1 MVENDIRNYARI
13 MQEMDLTGL
22 EIRGE
27 NVTIRLERNLSS
39 VPAAAQ
45 NPGPL
50 SADIPAG
57 KASPAHAAETDIS
70 EVYTVTSPMVG
81 VFYAAAAENADPFVG
96 RGDRVHAG
104 DTLGIIEAMKLMNEI
119 TAEEE
124 GIVEEICVKNGQ
136 IVEYGTPL
144 FRLKR

>member
-1 MVENDIRNYARI
+1 

-22 EIRGE
+22 EIRE
-27 NVTIRLERNLSS
+27 DNVTIRLERNLSPALT
-39 VPAAAQ
+39 VTQIPAASVAGVPEGAFSAAQ
-45 NPGPL
+45 T
-50 SADIPAG
+50 S
-57 KASPAHAAETDIS
+57 S
-70 EVYTVTSPMVG
+70 EDGTLYTVTSPMVG
-81 VFYAAAAENADPFVG
+81 VFYAASAENADPFVD

-119 TAEEE
+119 TAEED
-124 GIVEEICVKNGQ
+124 GTIEEICVKNGQ